1 MDLQLLNMIVC
12 PKCHGKL
19 EYDKAANELRCLQD
33 QLIYPIDDNIPVLLE
48 SAAKPIGEPSKS

>member
-19 EYDKAANELRCLQD
+19 EYDKAADELRCLQD
-33 QLIYPIDDNIPVLLE
+33 QLIYPIDDDIPVLLE
-48 SAAKPIGEPSKS
+48 SAAKTIF